1 MKTVSVSFRVRMQAS
16 VHIMS
21 NMLPCRLEA
30 SVGRASHRDA
40 WETRQSR
47 GEDQINDEKPHYK
60 SRTQ

>member
-21 NMLPCRLEA
+21 NIWLPCRLEA
-30 SVGRASHRDA
+30 SAGRASHRDA

-47 GEDQINDEKPHYK
+47 GEDQIKL
-60 SRTQ
+60 